1 MDVPSS
7 PIDLPS
13 AWLAAD
19 FKNSTDWQYILLDDE
34 VAEIDSA
41 LRRVTSRG
49 LQVTEI
55 GRDDF
60 PLPNLSGRM
69 ADILVALQDGRGIT
83 IMRGLPI
90 HRYTMEEAAKIFWG
104 IGTYLGRP
112 HCQTPKGDFLCH
124 VRDLGGD
131 QYKDP
136 TIRAQRTSKKLP
148 FHTDQTDV
156 VGLLCLNTSKSGG
169 LSRLSSGVSVHTEI
183 LKRRPDLLAVLY
195 GPFYCDIGGEE
206 PEGRK
211 PFYMEPRFAVS
222 QEQFYI
228 QHGRTYI
235 DSAQRFPEVPRM
247 TDGQL
252 EAMELIDEVAG
263 SDNFRFNY
271 EFQEGDMQ
279 FLNNHLILHSRTEY
293 EDYEE
298 ADRKR
303 HLLRLCLRTPAY
315 AELPPHFDRRN
326 DDMEIWARNGT
337 RVEALT

>member
-1 MDVPSS
+1 MDVPSN
-7 PIDLPS
+7 PIDLLL
-13 AWLAAD
+13 AWLPAD
-19 FKNSTDWQYILLDDE
+19 CRNSTDWQYILSGDE

-41 LRRVTSRG
+41 LGCVTARG
-49 LQVTEI
+49 LQVTKI

-60 PLPNLSGRM
+60 PLPNFPATL
-69 ADILVALQDGRGIT
+69 ADMLVELQDGLGLT
-83 IMRGLPI
+83 IIRGLPI
-90 HRYTMEEAAKIFWG
+90 HCYSLDEAAIIFWG

-124 VRDLGGD
+124 VSDAGGD

-136 TIRAQRTSKKLP
+136 TIRAHRTSKKLP

-156 VGLLCLNTSKSGG
+156 VGLLCLNISKSGG
-169 LSRLSSGVSVHTEI
+169 LSRLSGGVSVHNEI
-183 LKRRPDLLAVLY
+183 LKRRPDLLPILY
-195 GPFYCDIGGEE
+195 GPFYCDVRGEE
-206 PEGRK
+206 PEGPK
-211 PFYMEPRFAVS
+211 PYYVEPRFAVF
-222 QEQFYI
+222 QDRFYI

-252 EAMELIDEVAG
+252 EAMELIDEIAG
-263 SDNFRFNY
+263 SDNFRFDY
-271 EFQEGDMQ
+271 EFQEGNMQ
-279 FLNNHLILHSRTEY
+279 FLNNHLILHSRTED

-303 HLLRLCLRTPAY
+303 HLLRLWLRTPAY

-326 DDMEIWARNGT
+326 DDMEIWARNGP